1 MPCGRSFHG
10 QIKLADHLLFL
21 HPGWFC
27 GAERSAHFALRAFLR
42 SEGTFFL
49 MLLPGEIEI
58 ARHAPKPGCST
69 EVAQRYTHWLATHH
83 YENFNVVSW
92 LLPKALHQHFYNVY
106 AYCRW
111 ADDLGDEVPDAARAL
126 ELLDWWE
133 RELDACY
140 RGKPSHPVFVALRE
154 TIVAKDIPKQPF
166 ADLLKAFRQDQTVKR
181 YPNWDGVLGY
191 CVYSANPVGCLV
203 LYLCGYRDEQRQR
216 LSDATCTALQLAN
229 FWQDVSRD
237 LEIGRIYI
245 PLDVAAAHGLAE
257 RDIVERRFD
266 ERYVRLMKDLIER
279 TRALFAEGKP
289 LARMVDGRLSVD
301 LEMFTRG
308 GLAVLGAIEAMGYDT
323 LHQRPAVSKVKQ
335 ARLLGRTL
343 VMHLIS
349 KNSIS
354 AEKAPTPAVVGA
366 QHVSQSGRDAAPSD
380 HMNLAQSYEECH
392 RIARA
397 AQSNFYY
404 AFFLLPKP
412 KRDGLAALYAFMR
425 LVDDVADEGA
435 GLAEKQRGLAKWRAA
450 LDQAITGQEQLFD
463 GNAAMATPA
472 AALSGAAEI
481 LPALVD
487 TMQRYKMS
495 ARYLHDLISGAEMD
509 LTVQTYPTFDRLRE
523 YCYRVAG
530 TVGLTCTH
538 VFGFSDARALDL
550 AEKLGLA
557 FQLTNIIRDVRED
570 YKLGRIYL
578 PEEDL
583 QRYGVSPEDFGRDE
597 ATLGVRELLRFE
609 AERAWQLYEEGAVL
623 LGLIDAD
630 SRSALWLLVHTY
642 SALLG
647 RFESLDFTVFGE
659 RVRLTKAE
667 KMMFIAKARFGR
679 HTEENILEKRN
690 RDRRRAGG
698 TGSRHRAG

>member
-1 MPCGRSFHG
+1 
-10 QIKLADHLLFL
+10 
-21 HPGWFC
+21 
-27 GAERSAHFALRAFLR
+27 
-42 SEGTFFL
+42 
-49 MLLPGEIEI
+49 MLLPGEIDI
-58 ARHAPKPGCST
+58 TRHAPEPACSP
-69 EVAQRYTHWLATHH
+69 EVAQRYTRWLATHH

-111 ADDLGDEVPDAARAL
+111 ADDLGDEVPNAARAL

-140 RGKPSHPVFVALRE
+140 EGKPAHPVFVALRE
-154 TIVAKDIPKQPF
+154 TILAKNIPKQPF

-181 YPNWDGVLGY
+181 YRNWDAVLGY
-191 CVYSANPVGCLV
+191 CVHSANPVGRLV
-203 LYLCGYRDEQRQR
+203 LYLCGYRDEERQR

-237 LEIGRIYI
+237 LDIGRIYI
-245 PLDVAAAHGLAE
+245 PLDVAAAHGLVE
-257 RDIVERRFD
+257 SDLVERRFD
-266 ERYVRLMKDLIER
+266 ERYVRLMKDLIAR
-279 TRALFAEGKP
+279 TRVLFAEGHP
-289 LARMVDGRLSVD
+289 LTKMVDGRLSVD

-308 GLAVLGAIEAMGYDT
+308 GLAVLEAIESAGYNT
-323 LHQRPAVSKVKQ
+323 LHHRPAVSKVKQ
-335 ARLLGRTL
+335 AALLGRAL
-343 VMHLIS
+343 VAHLVGGNTRS
-349 KNSIS
+349 N
-354 AEKAPTPAVVGA
+354 ETAPSSAVVGA
-366 QHVSQSGRDAAPSD
+366 QHAAPQSS
-380 HMNLAQSYEECH
+380 MMIAESYEECH
-392 RIARA
+392 RIARDSH
-397 AQSNFYY
+397 SNFYY

-435 GLAEKQRGLAKWRAA
+435 DLAEKQRGLAKWRGA
-450 LDQAITGQEQLFD
+450 LDQAVTGQEQLFD
-463 GNAAMATPA
+463 GNAAMATLAPA
-472 AALSGAAEI
+472 LGGASEV

-487 TMQRYKMS
+487 TMQRYKMP

-557 FQLTNIIRDVRED
+557 FQLTNIIRDVHED
-570 YKLGRIYL
+570 FKLGRVYI

-583 QRYGVSPEDFGRDE
+583 QRYGVSLEDFGRSE

-609 AERAWQLYEEGAVL
+609 AERAWQLYEEGSAL
-623 LGLIDAD
+623 LGLIDPD
-630 SRSALWLLVHTY
+630 SRGALWLLVHTY

-647 RFESLDFTVFGE
+647 RIELLDFAVFGE
-659 RVRLTKAE
+659 RVRLSKAE

-679 HTEENILEKRN
+679 QTEENILEKRDRN
-690 RDRRRAGG
+690 RRRAGG
-698 TGSRHRAG
+698 TGSRRRAG

>member
-1 MPCGRSFHG
+1 
-10 QIKLADHLLFL
+10 
-21 HPGWFC
+21 
-27 GAERSAHFALRAFLR
+27 
-42 SEGTFFL
+42 
-49 MLLPGEIEI
+49 MLLPGEIDI
-58 ARHAPKPGCST
+58 TRHAPDAGCSP
-69 EVAQRYTHWLATHH
+69 EVAQQYTRWLATHH

-111 ADDLGDEVPDAARAL
+111 ADDLGDEVPDPARAL

-140 RGKPSHPVFVALRE
+140 EGKPSHPVFVALRE

-181 YPNWDGVLGY
+181 YPNWGSVLGY
-191 CVYSANPVGCLV
+191 CVYSANPVGRLV

-245 PLDVAAAHGLAE
+245 PLDAAAAQGLSE
-257 RDIVERRFD
+257 SDIVERRFD
-266 ERYVRLMKDLIER
+266 ERYVRLMKDLIAR
-279 TRALFAEGKP
+279 TRVLFTEGHP
-289 LARMVDGRLSVD
+289 LAKIVDGRLSVD

-308 GLAVLGAIEAMGYDT
+308 GLAVLDAIEAMGYDT
-323 LHQRPAVSKVKQ
+323 LHRRPAVSKVKQ
-335 ARLLGRTL
+335 AALLGRAL
-343 VMHLIS
+343 VRHLI
-349 KNSIS
+349 NPDSIS
-354 AEKAPTPAVVGA
+354 VKKVPPPAVVGA
-366 QHVSQSGRDAAPSD
+366 QHLSRSGRDAAPHSTATIA
-380 HMNLAQSYEECH
+380 HSYEECH
-392 RIARA
+392 RIARGSH
-397 AQSNFYY
+397 SNFYY

-425 LVDDVADEGA
+425 LVDNVADEGA
-435 GLAEKQRGLAKWRAA
+435 NLSEKQRGLAKWRSA
-450 LDQAITGQEQLFD
+450 LDQAITGHEQLFD
-463 GNAAMATPA
+463 GNAAVATPA
-472 AALSGAAEI
+472 PALSGAAEV

-487 TMQRYKMS
+487 TMQRYKMP

-557 FQLTNIIRDVRED
+557 FQLTNIIRDVHED

-583 QRYGVSPEDFGRDE
+583 QRYGVSPEDFGANE
-597 ATLGVRELLRFE
+597 ATLGVRELLRFQS
-609 AERAWQLYEEGAVL
+609 ERAWQFYEEGSAL
-623 LGLIDAD
+623 LGLIDAE
-630 SRSALWLLVHTY
+630 SRGALWLLVHTY
-642 SALLG
+642 SALLS
-647 RFESLDFTVFGE
+647 RIESLDFAVFGE
-659 RVRLTKAE
+659 RVQLPKAE

-679 HTEENILEKRN
+679 HTEENILEKRD

-698 TGSRHRAG
+698 TGSRRRAG